1 MWPTHKLW
9 VTRYEMNL
17 QSRVNL
23 MNISICSIILRIR
36 ILRFTKLFL
45 DQDSKVGRMIF
56 FWVRISRK
64 KDRFC
69 GGLDL
74 SFSLITHPWAHLR
87 ITSLSGISSPPLN
100 LNLSN
105 ISPSVNRILTIK
117 GTGES
122 SRVALRIKC
131 MIALLC
137 LLASGVSF

>member
-1 MWPTHKLW
+1 MWLTRKLW
-9 VTRYEMNL
+9 VTSYEMNL

-23 MNISICSIILRIR
+23 MNISICSISLRIR
-36 ILRFTKLFL
+36 IPRFTKLFL
-45 DQDSKVGRMIF
+45 DQDSKVGKMIF

-74 SFSLITHPWAHLR
+74 SFSLITHPWACPR
-87 ITSLSGISSPPLN
+87 ITSLSGISSPLLN
-100 LNLSN
+100 LNLFN
-105 ISPSVNRILTIK
+105 ISPSVNSTLTII

-122 SRVALRIKC
+122 SRVALRIKY

-137 LLASGVSF
+137 LLASRVSF